1 MDDELAVLNELLFND
16 KNQISDVFI
25 ENEAKEYF
33 GFDFRVNQLQF
44 KYRKAKT
51 TPKKVGLFV
60 TLWRRNLEKITE
72 PFHKNDSF
80 DFYLIAVN
88 ENEKQGL
95 FIFPK
100 NELIK
105 QKILSTLTKE
115 GKRGFRVYPSW
126 TITNNKQAE
135 KTQIWQTK
143 FFIDFSD
150 QKINQTEKINKI
162 LNH

>member
-16 KNQISDVFI
+16 ENQISDVLI

-60 TLWRRNLEKITE
+60 TLWRRNLDRITE
-72 PFHKNDSF
+72 PFHENDSF
-80 DFYLIAVN
+80 DLYLISVN

-126 TITNNKQAE
+126 TITKNKQAE

-150 QKINQTEKINKI
+150 QKMNQIEKINKI
-162 LNH
+162 LNR